1 MDRLSSTDGA
11 TVSQISPQQLAP
23 PTPLPRLAEQLLGS
37 AIRAY
42 ARRSGNLASSLSLR
56 GLKAVDQ
63 RLQALMQAARYYGPA
78 LLQDL
83 QSLAP
88 KVTRQ
93 EEVGFAFVHVA
104 LSQMFEAAA
113 TDKRRVLAHYGT
125 TYLAAVKHALW
136 FFGNPNTCVAL
147 LQDADLSFTRLGVE
161 LAGRMCLP
169 QLLPQ
174 VYEAAN
180 RGIHADECL
189 LACARIGHF
198 PENAEGHIREVLHGH
213 DLARQLLILEVLAC
227 IGKNLVQSEL
237 RQYIERLTAS
247 DGPTED
253 SHPGAW
259 ASVVDAAMA
268 IWAAR
273 EPQEALNRVIK
284 GLRVPTETALR
295 VVAVA
300 GHIDGLLPVLAHFDG
315 LDRALNGAEQDVV
328 RLVFGQVPGEL
339 SNALGDQATRRLAM
353 RGLACDVFSANGC
366 AGLMPEHI
374 TAWTD
379 ASVKE
384 RLWALAP
391 IRLRHG
397 QPLNAQHLLD
407 ECFDLSHAL
416 RRWLYVAHAHQSGHP
431 FALSHEDLAMRQME
445 AVESLLLLRSLEA
458 EDDAS

>member
-1 MDRLSSTDGA
+1 MH
-11 TVSQISPQQLAP
+11 
-23 PTPLPRLAEQLLGS
+23 
-37 AIRAY
+37 
-42 ARRSGNLASSLSLR
+42 
-56 GLKAVDQ
+56 
-63 RLQALMQAARYYGPA
+63 AARYYGPA

-104 LSQMFEAAA
+104 LSQMLEVSA

-125 TYLAAVKHALW
+125 TFPVAIKDALW
-136 FFGNPNTCVAL
+136 FFGNSSTCVAL
-147 LQDADLSFTRLGVE
+147 LQDAGLSFVRLGVE
-161 LAGRMCLP
+161 LAGRMSLP

-180 RGIHADECL
+180 RGIHTDECL

-198 PENAEGHIREVLHGH
+198 PENAEGHIKEVLHGH
-213 DLARQLLILEVLAC
+213 DLARQIPILEVLAC
-227 IGKNLVQSEL
+227 IGKSLVHSEL
-237 RQYIERLTAS
+237 HRYIERLTAS
-247 DGPTED
+247 DGPTEA

-259 ASVVDAAMA
+259 ASVVDTAMA

-273 EPQEALNRVIK
+273 DPQQALNGVIK
-284 GLRVPTETALR
+284 GLRVPTDTALR

-300 GHIDGLLPVLAHFDG
+300 GHIDGLLPVLAHFDS
-315 LDRALNGAEQDVV
+315 LDRALNGSEQDVV
-328 RLVFGQVPGEL
+328 RLVFGHVPGEL
-339 SNALGDQATRRLAM
+339 SNALGDQTTRRLAM
-353 RGLACDVFSANGC
+353 RGLACGVFSANGC
-366 AGLMPEHI
+366 AGLKPEHI
-374 TAWTD
+374 TSWTD

-397 QPLNAQHLLD
+397 QPLKAQHLLD

-416 RRWLYVAHAHQSGHP
+416 RRWLYVAHAHQTGYP

-458 EDDAS
+458 EDDAF